1 MDRFRT
7 VDGLDIAYHEWGTQQ
22 RGAAPPVVLQHG
34 FSQSAHRE
42 FEDRGVVPALVAAGR
57 YVVGIDTRG
66 HGASATPH
74 DPAFY
79 GDENM
84 ASDLSALIDV
94 IGAPT
99 VHVVGYSMGT
109 IVSLVAASRDTRIE
123 RLVVGGLGARVAE
136 RNGMGA
142 GLDAM
147 ADQLVTDDPDAID
160 DVGRG
165 HRAYVES
172 VGADRHAL
180 GAVLRR
186 LNTTPIDLDA
196 VAMPTLVLAGRT
208 DEMAERPEVLADA
221 LPNATLR
228 LVDGDHATSIAS
240 PEFAAAIVE
249 FLAPSR

>member
-7 VDGLDIAYHEWGTQQ
+7 ADGLDIAYHEWGTPH
-22 RGAAPPVVLQHG
+22 RGATPPVVLQHG

-42 FEDRGVVPALVAAGR
+42 FDDRGVVPALVAAGR
-57 YVVGIDTRG
+57 YVVGIDSRG
-66 HGASATPH
+66 HGASSAPH
-74 DPAFY
+74 DPACY
-79 GDENM
+79 GDANM

-94 IGAPT
+94 IGEPA
-99 VHVVGYSMGT
+99 VHLVGYSMGT
-109 IVSLVAASRDTRIE
+109 IVSLVAAGRDTRIE
-123 RLVVGGLGARVAE
+123 RLVVGGLGARVVE

-165 HRAYVES
+165 YRAYVES
-172 VGADRHAL
+172 VGADRRAL
-180 GAVLRR
+180 GAALRM
-186 LNTTPIDLDA
+186 LNTTPIDLAA
-196 VAMPTLVLAGRT
+196 VTMPTLVLVGRT
-208 DEMAERPEVLADA
+208 DDMAERPHVLADA
-221 LPNATLR
+221 LPNATLQ

-240 PEFAAAIVE
+240 AEFSAAIVE